1 VSASQELPS
10 NADELLTP
18 ARAAAI
24 ASRSVKTI
32 RRAYSSGR
40 LHAYRDGG
48 GRGVRIAYRDLRT
61 WLTAEELGRRQSPSE
76 DRSEILAFARERH
89 TRRS

>member
-1 VSASQELPS
+1 VNGDPTLPA
-10 NADELLTP
+10 NPEQLLTP

-40 LHAYRDGG
+40 LLAYRDGG
-48 GRGVRIAYRDLRT
+48 GRGVRIAYRDLRA
-61 WLTAEELGRRQSPSE
+61 WLTAEEVGGPERASDKHHSLA
-76 DRSEILAFARERH
+76 AFARER
-89 TRRS
+89 RSRPV